1 MHELIKPL
9 SELRALRDPVLLAS
23 FSGRGGSSATAAV
36 QYLVEH
42 WHAIAVAEIDEQ
54 ESFDFTVRRPLVRLE
69 HGQRTLT
76 WPSNRFYVASPVQS
90 GNAALAGGAGRDFV
104 LLPGMEPHLRWRAFC
119 DAITELARTLG
130 CESAVILGSRAGSVP
145 HTRPVPFR
153 LTTTDPEFIRL
164 FDQQEPTVPAYEG
177 PTGLQTVIALH
188 LQAAGLRVANLS
200 AMTPFYLAL
209 DPNPQAISAIAQ
221 AIDGAFGTVTGLE
234 DLAESLGQV
243 DSAAEEALRESPQLR
258 SAVESMEQQL
268 DWMRG
273 ARPKPGAEPSAGVT
287 ELPAGSVVVAEL
299 EQFLREQRGGG
310 TAGS

>member
-9 SELRALRDPVLLAS
+9 TELRALRDPILLAS
-23 FSGRGGSSATAAV
+23 FAGRGGSSATAAV
-36 QYLVEH
+36 QYLVDH
-42 WHAIAVAEIDEQ
+42 WHATPVAELDEQ
-54 ESFDFTVRRPLVRLE
+54 EAFDFTVRRPLVRME
-69 HGQRTLT
+69 HGQRALT
-76 WPSNRFYVASPVQS
+76 WPSNRVYVASP
-90 GNAALAGGAGRDFV
+90 GNLGRDFV
-104 LLPGMEPHLRWRAFC
+104 LLPGMEPHLRWQAFC

-164 FDQQEPTVPAYEG
+164 FDQQEPTVPNYEG
-177 PTGLQTVIALH
+177 PTGLQTVIMLH
-188 LQAAGLRVANLS
+188 LQSAGLRVAQLS

-243 DSAAEEALRESPQLR
+243 DTAAEDALRESPQLR

-268 DWMRG
+268 DWTRG
-273 ARPKPGAEPSAGVT
+273 GQPKPGAEPAASAT
-287 ELPAGSVVVAEL
+287 ELPAGSEVVAEL